1 MQKIIL
7 ENPGAFSLQ
16 EAQEPVTLQD
26 GEALVRVLRVGICG
40 TDLHA
45 FEGTQPFFSYPRVLG
60 HELAIEVLEI
70 SSSVDVHH
78 ISVGDI
84 CAVEPY
90 INCEKC
96 AACQRGITNACM
108 NMQVLGVHRDGGM
121 QEIMSV
127 PIRKLHPSKELPIED
142 LALTEML
149 SIGAHAVR
157 RAQLHDDET
166 VLVIGAGPIGMSTML
181 FARMMNTNVIAMDI
195 DSERLAFCEN
205 VLGIAHIINAKD
217 SPLEKLRSIAP
228 DLPTTVFDATGNL
241 GSMNQAFEYVSHGG
255 KLVFVGLVNDS
266 VTFHDPHFHSH
277 EMTLF
282 SSRNATSEDFA
293 WVISSLA
300 SGKISLNGWI
310 THAVNAQELVSQF
323 SDWLQPGSRLIKA
336 MLVF

>member
-7 ENPGAFSLQ
+7 ENPGTFSLQ
-16 EAQEPVTLQD
+16 EAQEPGTLQD

-60 HELAIEVLEI
+60 HELAVEVLVLNG
-70 SSSVDVHH
+70 SVDGNR
-78 ISVGDI
+78 ISIGDI

-96 AACQRGITNACM
+96 AACQRGVTNACM
-108 NMQVLGVHRDGGM
+108 KMQVLGVHRDGGM
-121 QEIMSV
+121 QEMLTV
-127 PIRKLHPSKELPIED
+127 PIRKLHPSQGLPIED
-142 LALTEML
+142 LALAEML

-157 RAQLHDDET
+157 RAQVLANET

-181 FARMMNTNVIAMDI
+181 FARLMNANVIAMDI
-195 DSERLAFCEN
+195 ASERLSFCEK
-205 VLGIAHIINAKD
+205 VLSIAHTINANEN
-217 SPLEKLRSIAP
+217 PLESLQSIAP

-241 GSMNQAFEYVSHGG
+241 ESMNRAFEYVTHGG
-255 KLVFVGLVNDS
+255 KLVLVGLVNDNI
-266 VTFHDPHFHSH
+266 TFHDPHFHSH
-277 EMTLF
+277 EMSLL

-300 SGKISLNGWI
+300 AGKISLNGWI
-310 THAVNAQELVSQF
+310 THTVNPQELVSQF
-323 SDWLQPGSRLIKA
+323 SNWLQPGSQLIKA